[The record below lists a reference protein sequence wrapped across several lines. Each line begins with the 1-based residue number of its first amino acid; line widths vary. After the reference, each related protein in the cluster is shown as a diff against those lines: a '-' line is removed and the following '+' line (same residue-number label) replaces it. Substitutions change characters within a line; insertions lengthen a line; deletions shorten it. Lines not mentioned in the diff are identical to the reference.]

1 MVVQKEQKIFTQ
13 FREKS
18 SKFSVTVSNKI
29 IIQKNFFSHTRELVS
44 MDHWQKP
51 FELSK
56 VRRTQEMSM

>member
-1 MVVQKEQKIFTQ
+1 MQKEQKIFTQ

-18 SKFSVTVSNKI
+18 SKFPVTVANKI

-51 FELSK
+51 FESSK
-56 VRRTQEMSM
+56 VRTQEMSM

>member
-29 IIQKNFFSHTRELVS
+29 IIQKKIFSHTRELVS

-56 VRRTQEMSM
+56 VRTQEMSM